1 MGRPRSVDVQ
11 TIVDAAA
18 RVFERR
24 GYTDAT
30 LDGIAAEAGISKP
43 TIYQYVRSKQHL
55 LEIIVEQVIYPLRFG
70 IQEIAQSSAT
80 AQEKLDAY
88 LRLHVRAATQYKVYY
103 QVLMADQQQLSDA
116 GLRNYLSWARQVD
129 RATAGLL
136 EEGIAAGVVRPDI
149 DVATM
154 VNLLNSTLTSIARW
168 YHPDGRLSVEQIT
181 DEVGKLLRGVL
192 TPRAAPVR

>member
-1 MGRPRSVDVQ
+1 MGRPRTVEVQ

-24 GYTDAT
+24 GYADAT

-70 IQEIAQSSAT
+70 IQEIAQSSAS
-80 AQEKLDAY
+80 AADKLDTY
-88 LRLHVRAATQYKVYY
+88 IRLHVRAATQYKVYY
-103 QVLMADQQQLSDA
+103 QVLMADQHQLSDA
-116 GLRNYLSWARQVD
+116 GRRNYLSWARQVD

-136 EEGIAAGVVRPDI
+136 QEGIAAGVVRPDI
-149 DVATM
+149 DVPTM

-168 YHPDGRLSVEQIT
+168 YRPDGRLSVEQIT
-181 DEVGKLLRGVL
+181 DEVTKLLRGVL
-192 TPRAAPVR
+192 TPSAAPAR